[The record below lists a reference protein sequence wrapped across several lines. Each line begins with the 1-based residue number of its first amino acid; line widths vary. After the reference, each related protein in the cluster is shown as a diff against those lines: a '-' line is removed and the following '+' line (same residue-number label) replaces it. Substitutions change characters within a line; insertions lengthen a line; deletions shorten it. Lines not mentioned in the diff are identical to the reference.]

1 MEPRSYCPDC
11 SCPCDIGIHIC
22 SPKRTEHA
30 NELISQLRTQPC
42 CCDRI
47 RAAEKLGCRI
57 FADWCC
63 DPQIINALAEAV
75 QFDPC
80 WEVRK
85 AAAWSIAYQRARI
98 DTGVAS
104 LYLASK
110 LDPHFLVR
118 DAANDALGVLLVC
131 RRECYKELFERLDK
145 IVSRLRGRYKPGNE
159 QYDRLVAGYLAGLHE
174 PPILAEVSVVKK
186 EQP

>member
-1 MEPRSYCPDC
+1 MEGQSYCPDC

-30 NELISQLRTQPC
+30 QELISQLKTNPC

-47 RAAEKLGCRI
+47 RAAEKLGCRLH
-57 FADWCC
+57 ADWCC
-63 DPQIINALAEAV
+63 DPDIIDALAHAV
-75 QFDPC
+75 QFDSC

-85 AAAWSIAYQRARI
+85 AAAWSIAYQRARNE
-98 DTGVAS
+98 TGVTS

-110 LDPHFLVR
+110 LDTHFLVR

-131 RRECYKELFERLDK
+131 RRDCFKGLFEQLDK
-145 IVSRLRGRYKPGNE
+145 IVTRLRGRYKPGNE
-159 QYDRLVAGYLAGLHE
+159 EYDRLVAGYLAGLHE
-174 PPILAEVSVVKK
+174 PPIIAQVPMAKK
-186 EQP
+186 GLP